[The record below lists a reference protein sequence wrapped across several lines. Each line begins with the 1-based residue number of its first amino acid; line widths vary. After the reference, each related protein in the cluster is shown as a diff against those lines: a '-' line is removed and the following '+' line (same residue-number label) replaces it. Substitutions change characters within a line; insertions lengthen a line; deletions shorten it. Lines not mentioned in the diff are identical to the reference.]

1 MKTYEEVDGAEP
13 FLTSGPHI
21 AFEQEQTISA
31 GTASGHSVDV
41 DVPVLHLCDSAAI
54 CHVLAAVQRLIEVE
68 YDRSTTAG
76 RRELAL
82 EELVARFAEIE
93 G

>member
-54 CHVLAAVQRLIEVE
+54 CHVLAAVQRLIEAE
-68 YDRSTTAG
+68 FNDGTPSAKA
-76 RRELAL
+76 LAL
-82 EELVARFAEIE
+82 EELAARFAEIE

>member
-1 MKTYEEVDGAEP
+1 MKTYTEVDGAEP

-21 AFEQEQTISA
+21 AFEREQTIAMPSSG
-31 GTASGHSVDV
+31 GTIDV

-82 EELVARFAEIE
+82 LELVARFAEIE